1 MVLHRASES
10 DDRFIEKIIALGLQ
24 AINIPLKS
32 GHLSNLDNF
41 KSSHTEPCHNPFEIR
56 ASFEQSKVAKF
67 TEQLVTIPL
76 KSGHLSNYSKSTRT
90 LKS

>member
-32 GHLSNLDNF
+32 GHLSNGKLCKKLE
-41 KSSHTEPCHNPFEIR
+41 KSDEGHNPFEIR
-56 ASFEQSKVAKF
+56 ASFELYLAGKIYANSI
-67 TEQLVTIPL
+67 T
-76 KSGHLSNYSKSTRT
+76 
-90 LKS
+90 